1 MTVTVELINEGVMRL
16 LRDMESLGLL
26 SVNGKKPEPKAR
38 HVQPEADGEDFE
50 GVCPL
55 CAQYYDPTTGEN
67 PPYNAETIAAI
78 EEGDAMLR
86 GEIPSITYKSADE
99 MWEDLLS

>member
-1 MTVTVELINEGVMRL
+1 MTVTVELANEGVMTL

-26 SVNGKKPEPKAR
+26 QVNGKQAKLQTRRTAPPAPEDMDSA
-38 HVQPEADGEDFE
+38 GE
-50 GVCPL
+50 CPL
-55 CAQYYDPTTGEN
+55 CALHHTP
-67 PPYNAETIAAI
+67 NAETIAAF